1 MEQKDFWREFESR
14 VAPYDLLCHPFYQ
27 AWAEGKL
34 TREDLREYAAEY
46 YHHVAAFPG
55 YLSALAERLPQGE
68 LRQAVMGNFSDE
80 MGLDSPQARPHH
92 LLWLEFAEGMRANIP
107 EVRQRKPIAE
117 LRDLIAAFCE
127 TARTGSAAEALA
139 TFYAYESQV
148 PRIAKEKERG
158 LREWYRA
165 GDRTCAYFTLHRT
178 ADVGHSQVW
187 REQLNRL
194 LAEEPERATE
204 ALEAGAR
211 TAQALWRA
219 LDGIENRRE
228 QRAPQAKSVHADQR
242 SN

>member
-1 MEQKDFWREFESR
+1 MDRKNFWREFESR

-34 TREDLREYAAEY
+34 TDEDLREYAAEY

-55 YLSALAERLPQGE
+55 YLGAFAERLPEGE

-80 MGLDSPQARPHH
+80 MGLDSPRARPHH
-92 LLWLEFAEGMRANIP
+92 VLWLEFAEGMGAAVP
-107 EVRQRKPIAE
+107 EVRRREPIAE
-117 LRDLIAAFCE
+117 LGELIAAFCE

-148 PRIAKEKERG
+148 PRVATEKERG
-158 LREWYRA
+158 LREWYGA

-178 ADVGHSQVW
+178 ADVAHSQVW

-194 LAEEPERATE
+194 LAEDPQRAPE
-204 ALEAGAR
+204 ALQAGEKAAR
-211 TAQALWRA
+211 ALWRA
-219 LDGIENRRE
+219 LDGIEKRRQ
-228 QRAPQAKSVHADQR
+228 QRAGSGNRVKAASCA
-242 SN
+242 

>member
-14 VAPYDLLCHPFYQ
+14 VAPYDLLCHPFYR
-27 AWAEGKL
+27 AWAEGNL

-55 YLSALAERLPQGE
+55 YLGALGERLPEGE

-92 LLWLEFAEGMRANIP
+92 LLWLEFAEGMGVAIP
-107 EVRQRKPIAE
+107 EVRRREPIAE
-117 LRDLIAAFCE
+117 LRELIAAFCE

-148 PRIAKEKERG
+148 PRVAREKERG
-158 LREWYRA
+158 LREWYGA
-165 GDRTCAYFTLHRT
+165 CDRTCAYFTLHLT

-194 LAEEPERATE
+194 LADEPEHAAE
-204 ALEAGAR
+204 ALEAGAKA
-211 TAQALWRA
+211 AQALWRA
-219 LDGIENRRE
+219 LDGIEKHRE
-228 QRAPQAKSVHADQR
+228 QRAGSANNARTASCA
-242 SN
+242 